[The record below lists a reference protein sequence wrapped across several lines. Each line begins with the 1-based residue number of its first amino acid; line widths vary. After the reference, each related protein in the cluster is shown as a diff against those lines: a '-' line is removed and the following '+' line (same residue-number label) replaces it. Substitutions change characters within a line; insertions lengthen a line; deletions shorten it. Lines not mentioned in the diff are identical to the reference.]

1 METKTTV
8 NDIRNEYFLRGKMQ
22 ELIGEIVIENGRVG
36 FAPLRFENNA
46 SPFSDGCTRENREVP
61 MSDCAA
67 SGVAV
72 MTVGTDG
79 ESELIAECHEVNTN
93 IPILVRISELGY
105 MNTLKLLWRVL
116 GACIVEPNRK

>member
-8 NDIRNEYFLRGKMQ
+8 DNHNEYFLRGRMQ
-22 ELIGEIVIENGRVG
+22 ELIGEIVAGNGRVG

-46 SPFSDGCTRENREVP
+46 TPFSDGCTREDRDLP
-61 MSDCAA
+61 ICDCVAEAA
-67 SGVAV
+67 SVI
-72 MTVGTDG
+72 TVGSDG
-79 ESELIAECHEVNTN
+79 DEEVVAECYKAGTRT
-93 IPILVRISELGY
+93 PILVRVSELGY